1 MPPPTTRYF
10 PIIDGPTLY
19 VTPTLQGARS
29 GATMA
34 AAWATL
40 LHMGESG
47 YVAAFEKLNGIFEA
61 VRAAVR
67 ATDGV
72 RLLVDSQL
80 AIVPICSDDPANIDI
95 YTVASE
101 MSKRGWNMFTRYDS
115 YCSLLTDSLVFSR
128 FLYLLT
134 PLLFPHLFTSAAPP
148 AMAFCVGEQH
158 HDLIDGWQADLAAS
172 VAHVR
177 AHPGLK
183 PEGDAA
189 IYGTAE
195 VLPEE
200 ILDSVVRSYLDVKLT
215 VRPLNAASIGANAA
229 ANAAAPQ

>member
-1 MPPPTTRYF
+1 MSVDVHKYGFASKGASVVAFRNNALRRSTYF
-10 PIIDGPTLY
+10 PITDGPTLY

-80 AIVPICSDDPANIDI
+80 AIVPICSEDPAINI

-101 MSKRGWNMFTRYDS
+101 MSKRGWNM
-115 YCSLLTDSLVFSR
+115 
-128 FLYLLT
+128 
-134 PLLFPHLFTSAAPP
+134 FTSAAPP

-172 VAHVR
+172 VAHCK
-177 AHPGLK
+177 ANPGLK

-200 ILDSVVRSYLDVKLT
+200 ILDSVVRSYLDVKLS
-215 VRPLNAASIGANAA
+215 VRPVNAANIAQ
-229 ANAAAPQ
+229 AAPQ